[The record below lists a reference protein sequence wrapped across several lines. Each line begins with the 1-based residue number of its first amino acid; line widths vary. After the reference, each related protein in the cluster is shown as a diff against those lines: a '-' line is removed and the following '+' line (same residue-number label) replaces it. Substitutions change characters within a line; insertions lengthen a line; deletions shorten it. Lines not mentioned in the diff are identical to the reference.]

1 MSQYVV
7 VTPEGKQFGP
17 TDFQTL
23 SRWALEGRVAPGM
36 MVEDLLSGQKMVASA
51 VPGLAFGSDQRAES
65 LLRPRGVTAGKLAMI
80 FGLIGLAA
88 WCLPIIGLAVGTA
101 AIVFGLRARNSEEST
116 QAIIGIVLGVFC
128 ILMNVGT
135 AIAVAMLIQSLSP
148 G

>member
-1 MSQYVV
+1 
-7 VTPEGKQFGP
+7 
-17 TDFQTL
+17 
-23 SRWALEGRVAPGM
+23 
-36 MVEDLLSGQKMVASA
+36 
-51 VPGLAFGSDQRAES
+51 
-65 LLRPRGVTAGKLAMI
+65 MI